1 MVGDGLSLLG
11 LAVFSDGNAVALTAD
26 QDLIEFS
33 LSDPGTIASSVSIT
47 GVGDGETL
55 VGIDVRPATGELI
68 AISDGSVLYVVDRQ
82 SGEATSID
90 GPFSPAIESSSLGFD
105 FNPTVDRIRVD
116 VNTGQNL
123 RLNPDT
129 GMVGTNPDT
138 GAPTVDGRLAYADG
152 DDNDGVDPNVVGAG
166 YTNSVDGAES
176 TVLYV
181 IDSSLD
187 ILAIQDP
194 PNDGVLNTVGSL
206 GIDTNNRTAFD
217 ITPSGEAY
225 ALAPSDTPLPNT
237 GAGTSAGNG
246 VSQLPMLL
254 LAAAGALLMGTAA
267 FSVRSRLK

>member
-1 MVGDGLSLLG
+1 LLG

-138 GAPTVDGRLAYADG
+138 GAPTVGAASPTPTAMTMMESIRTWLA
-152 DDNDGVDPNVVGAG
+152 
-166 YTNSVDGAES
+166 
-176 TVLYV
+176 
-181 IDSSLD
+181 
-187 ILAIQDP
+187 LAIP
-194 PNDGVLNTVGSL
+194 TALTVP
-206 GIDTNNRTAFD
+206 R
-217 ITPSGEAY
+217 
-225 ALAPSDTPLPNT
+225 APCFT
-237 GAGTSAGNG
+237 
-246 VSQLPMLL
+246 
-254 LAAAGALLMGTAA
+254 
-267 FSVRSRLK
+267 